1 MYTRIPNEKEEN
13 ILRVRGQESWA
24 STMLIGSIHDSNIL
38 IESILIG
45 SIRIG
50 SILIGT
56 SESVAYSIQSDALEK
71 YTKGNSGKRCTG
83 KMHDRGVVL
92 SNLFFNIDLD
102 LAQEALYSSC
112 QDLIH
117 SMCSDHAWC
126 QCCMYGTAKL
136 IVHQVLRSPGRT

>member
-71 YTKGNSGKRCTG
+71 CTT
-83 KMHDRGVVL
+83 
-92 SNLFFNIDLD
+92 
-102 LAQEALYSSC
+102 EEWYS
-112 QDLIH
+112 QI
-117 SMCSDHAWC
+117 CSSISTWTWRKKHYIAA
-126 QCCMYGTAKL
+126 AK
-136 IVHQVLRSPGRT
+136 I